1 VSHFHGEISER
12 VRKLEQKVEQMQRV
26 DNRVVLSLALYLAAA
41 SESFS
46 GVGRRDAERSLKALK
61 GDL

>member
-1 VSHFHGEISER
+1 
-12 VRKLEQKVEQMQRV
+12 
-26 DNRVVLSLALYLAAA
+26 VLSLALYLAAA